1 MFSRILSRSL
11 LALLAV
17 FATSAHAQPFRTYL
31 AVDGSDANPCTL
43 LQPCR
48 LLPAA
53 LAAVAAGGEI
63 WLLDAANYNTATV
76 NVTKSVTILA
86 VPGVVGSVV
95 ATGGPAIN
103 IATAGVEVA
112 LRNLVI
118 VPLPG
123 AGGTS
128 GVVMTLGAALTVE
141 NCLITN
147 LSGSGISVSNPADV
161 RVTDTTIR
169 GNSGS
174 AVVVRGGA
182 RAVITRVVASDS
194 GSSGLR
200 AEGDIAGTT
209 TTMDVIAS
217 TVDTAFHGVSAFS
230 DSATGALKVSV
241 SDSLIARND
250 NQGVSVYSVAG
261 AAVLVAVT
269 NNRIASNGTVGVF
282 ASGAGTKVWASANTV
297 SNNGTG
303 IGNSGAIFES
313 AGNNAV
319 RNNFGSQTLGTI
331 TVVAME

>member
-1 MFSRILSRSL
+1 MLSRILSRSL

-17 FATSAHAQPFRTYL
+17 FATSAHAQFFRTYL
-31 AVDGSDANPCTL
+31 ALDGNDANPCTL
-43 LQPCR
+43 QQPCR

-53 LAAVAAGGEI
+53 LAAVAPGGEI

-95 ATGGPAIN
+95 AAGGPAIS

-123 AGGTS
+123 AGGTN
-128 GVVMTLGAALTVE
+128 GVSMTLGAALTVE
-141 NCLITN
+141 NCLIAN
-147 LSGSGISVSNPADV
+147 VSGSGIAVSTPSDV

-169 GNSGS
+169 GVSGFGIL
-174 AVVVRGGA
+174 VNGGA
-182 RAVITRVVASDS
+182 KATVTRARVSDV
-194 GSSGLR
+194 GSIGLR
-200 AEGDIAGTT
+200 ARGDIAGTT
-209 TTMDVIAS
+209 TTLDIIAS
-217 TVDTAFHGVSAFS
+217 TVDTGLHGVSALS
-230 DSATGALKVSV
+230 DNATADLRVSV

-250 NQGVSVYSVAG
+250 NIGVTATSGAG
-261 AAVLVAVT
+261 AEVSVAVT
-269 NNRIASNGTVGVF
+269 NNRIVNNGTVGVY
-282 ASGAGTKVWASANTV
+282 ASGAGVKVWASANTV

-303 IGNSGAIFES
+303 MWNSGAIFET